1 MSQAEAAAESQ
12 GAAKRDKLQI
22 YVPDSG
28 HVPEFTVQAVIL
40 GFILSIVFNA
50 ANAYLGLK
58 IGLTVSAS
66 IPAAI
71 ISMGVLRIVLPKLL
85 GRNGTILENMIVHSI
100 ASNGESLAAA
110 IIFTVPALFFLGG
123 DHAITNGK
131 VFLLGSAGGI
141 LGMLMMIPLRYSL
154 VVTEHETL
162 PFPEGT
168 ACAKVLIAGDKGG
181 ASAGPVFVGGLV
193 GGLFKFAMDGLG
205 LFKDS
210 LMWSWPS
217 LNMAAFGYDVSP
229 LLVGVGYLVGLEITA
244 VMLAGG
250 LLGFIVLIPLIH
262 SVGGHNVVY
271 PGTVPIDA
279 MSTSQ
284 LWSSYVRYIGAGGVA
299 FGGLVSLVKSLPDI
313 LTSVKS
319 SLAMMA
325 RSRRAKTL
333 AGEPSKDWEHSGVVF
348 GGALLGLLVGSFAYD
363 AYWKLG
369 PDAWSVPLQY
379 LAGIS
384 AHVLLGGTLG
394 ACVGAVLFHLTA
406 LGAMRLGR
414 GFGRTEHDLP
424 LPIVGIGVTAMF
436 FLLWLTPAFGL
447 SFLESIIV
455 ILFCFF
461 FVAVSARMVGL
472 IGTTNQ
478 PVSGMTITA
487 LLSMTLL
494 FVFLGH
500 DKATVQTAA
509 IMGGA
514 VTCIAISLSGD
525 LSQDMKT
532 AIMVGATPWK
542 IQLTHIMGTLVSAVR
557 SGFILLL
564 LYWAYGFGAPTA
576 QHPHALAAPQSQL
589 MAVLV
594 QGATGGQLPWTMLL
608 TGAGIGLMC
617 ELCGISALA
626 FSIGLYLPVT
636 NWPMMFVGGLLSWY
650 VIKKKGGQHAEHDP
664 GSLFASGL
672 IAGDA
677 LMGIALAL
685 VVVLGQTKFAP
696 GLDQRI
702 LLRAPDAGN
711 PVFEGLLSTAL
722 YAGVCGWLYYYAIKK
737 PKQA

>member
-1 MSQAEAAAESQ
+1 MSHAHDAAPAAATAS
-12 GAAKRDKLQI
+12 DKKNQLEI
-22 YVPDSG
+22 YVSDSSK
-28 HVPEFTVQAVIL
+28 VPEFTVQAVIL

-85 GRNGTILENMIVHSI
+85 GRDGTILENMIVHSI

-110 IIFTVPALFFLGG
+110 IIFTVPALLFLGG
-123 DHAITNGK
+123 QISNGK
-131 VFLLGSAGGI
+131 VFLLGASGGI

-154 VVTEHETL
+154 VVTEHDNL

-181 ASAGPVFVGGLV
+181 ASAAPVFVGGLV
-193 GGLFKFAMDGLG
+193 GGLFKFAMSGLG
-205 LFKDS
+205 LFKDT

-217 LNMAAFGYDVSP
+217 LNMAAFGYDISP

-244 VMLAGG
+244 IMLAGG

-262 SVGGHNVVY
+262 AVGGHNIVY
-271 PGTVPIDA
+271 PGTVPIDT
-279 MSTSQ
+279 MSTNE
-284 LWSSYVRYIGAGGVA
+284 LWSAYVRYIGAGGVA
-299 FGGLVSLVKSLPDI
+299 FGGLISLVKSLPDI
-313 LTSVKS
+313 GSSIRQSLKMIAKS
-319 SLAMMA
+319 
-325 RSRRAKTL
+325 RAHKK
-333 AGEPSKDWEHSGVVF
+333 AQGEPSKDWEHGGVVF

-369 PDAWSVPLQY
+369 PDTWSVPLQY
-379 LAGIS
+379 AAGIG
-384 AHVLLGGTLG
+384 AHILLGGVLG
-394 ACVGAVLFHLTA
+394 ACVGAILFHLTA
-406 LGAMRLGR
+406 IGAVRLGR

-424 LPIVGIGVTAMF
+424 LPIVGIGVVGMF
-436 FLLWLTPAFGL
+436 LLLWLVPAFDL
-447 SFLESIIV
+447 SFLEAIIV

-494 FVFLGH
+494 FVLLGH

-594 QGATGGQLPWTMLL
+594 KGATGGQLPWTMLL

-626 FSIGLYLPVT
+626 FAIGLYLPIT
-636 NWPMMFVGGLLSWY
+636 NWPMMFVGGLISWY
-650 VIKKKGGQHAEHDP
+650 VMRKTGGQHSEQDP

-677 LMGIALAL
+677 LMGIALAM
-685 VVVLGQTKFAP
+685 VVVVGQTKFAP
-696 GLDQRI
+696 GLDQRL

-711 PVFEGLLSTAL
+711 PVFEGLLSTGL
-722 YAGVCGWLYYYAIKK
+722 YAGVCYLLYRFAMRK
-737 PKQA
+737 PKRA